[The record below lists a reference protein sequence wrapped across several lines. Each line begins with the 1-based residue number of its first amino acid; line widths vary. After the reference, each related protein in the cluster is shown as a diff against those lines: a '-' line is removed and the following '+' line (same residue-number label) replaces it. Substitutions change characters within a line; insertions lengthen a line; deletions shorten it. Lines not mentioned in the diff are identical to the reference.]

1 MIHSKMS
8 LRGKLMRETKISKN
22 FVFQLYKM
30 IISKKLYIVDGN
42 EQVWTPQSIDG
53 NTTKKGMELILQ
65 IRKNED
71 K

>member
-1 MIHSKMS
+1 MIRSKMS

-65 IRKNED
+65 IRKNE
-71 K
+71 